1 MDQLTINVRNQRWM
15 QMIQSQKASGLTIKQ
30 WCLEN
35 HISEHCF
42 YYRQQKLRQCAG
54 EALQQFVEIQ
64 QPVAATHFE
73 NRTMTNSAAQIQ
85 AGHVVIELNNNASEE
100 LISRIVRVLNAE

>member
-1 MDQLTINVRNQRWM
+1 MDQLTTNIRNQSWL
-15 QMIQSQKASGLTIKQ
+15 QMIQAQKESGLSIKR

-42 YYRQQKLRQCAG
+42 YYRQQKLRQSAG

-64 QPVAATHFE
+64 QPAAAPHLE
-73 NRTMTNSAAQIQ
+73 NNTMTNSAAQIH
-85 AGHVVIELNNNASEE
+85 AGRVVIELNNNAPEE
-100 LISRIVRVLNAE
+100 LISRIVRVLNAQ